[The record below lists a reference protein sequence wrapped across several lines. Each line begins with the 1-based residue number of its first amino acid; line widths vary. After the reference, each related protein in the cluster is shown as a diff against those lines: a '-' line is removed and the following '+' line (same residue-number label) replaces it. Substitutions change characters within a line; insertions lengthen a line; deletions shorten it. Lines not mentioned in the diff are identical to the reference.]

1 VLNDRERELLFEIER
16 GLLVEDPEPVRSFGA
31 VRQHRPAD
39 HRRGTDVITM
49 VAGLMLCVLLWIGP
63 RPLTDA
69 EIATRGSTPRA
80 ASGAQVRSRSRY
92 RFAQVRTR

>member
-1 VLNDRERELLFEIER
+1 MTVNASCCSRSSAGCSSR
-16 GLLVEDPEPVRSFGA
+16 DPEPVRSFGA
-31 VRQHRPAD
+31 VRQHRAAY
-39 HRRGTDVITM
+39 HRQGTDVITM
-49 VAGLMLCVLLWIGP
+49 VAGLTLCVLLWIGP

-69 EIATRGSTPRA
+69 ESATRGSTPRA